1 MPHYYISFSEGG
13 WYGILKLHFKL
24 ENREQI
30 SMLYNNTHDQY
41 TQRMH
46 LPVSFIQQGIQSLL
60 QRTHWLSFAF
70 VNIHFNLTALHDM
83 HLELLGVLS
92 MSRIDGGNMHWAI
105 PAA

>member
-13 WYGILKLHFKL
+13 RYGILKLHFEL

-30 SMLYNNTHDQY
+30 SMLYNNNHDQY

-46 LPVSFIQQGIQSLL
+46 LPFSFIQQGIQSLL
-60 QRTHWLSFAF
+60 QRTHCPSFAF
-70 VNIHFNLTALHDM
+70 VNIHFDLTALHDM
-83 HLELLGVLS
+83 HLELLWVLS
-92 MSRIDGGNMHWAI
+92 MSRIDGGNMHWSI